1 MAKSS
6 KPPSSIFY
14 GWWVV
19 AACFLIA
26 VYTSGVVSYGFT
38 AIFQPIAAE
47 FNWNYT
53 TVSLAS
59 SLRHME
65 VGIFSPVVGY
75 LIDRY
80 SLRKILFAGGVII
93 GIGVILLARTDSLWS
108 FFTVF
113 AIISLGMSA
122 VSSVTMMTAVSRW
135 FNNKIGLV
143 MGIATCGFGFS
154 GIMVPV
160 VTTMVDSMGWRSAM
174 TILGAGI
181 FVVVLPLTLLV
192 RNRCLLKI

>member
-1 MAKSS
+1 MAKVS

-38 AIFQPIAAE
+38 AVFQPIATE

-65 VGIFSPVVGY
+65 VGLFSP
-75 LIDRY
+75 LIGVLLDRY
-80 SLRKILFAGGVII
+80 SLRKML
-93 GIGVILLARTDSLWS
+93 
-108 FFTVF
+108 TVSW
-113 AIISLGMSA
+113 I
-122 VSSVTMMTAVSRW
+122 
-135 FNNKIGLV
+135 
-143 MGIATCGFGFS
+143 
-154 GIMVPV
+154 
-160 VTTMVDSMGWRSAM
+160 
-174 TILGAGI
+174 
-181 FVVVLPLTLLV
+181 
-192 RNRCLLKI
+192 